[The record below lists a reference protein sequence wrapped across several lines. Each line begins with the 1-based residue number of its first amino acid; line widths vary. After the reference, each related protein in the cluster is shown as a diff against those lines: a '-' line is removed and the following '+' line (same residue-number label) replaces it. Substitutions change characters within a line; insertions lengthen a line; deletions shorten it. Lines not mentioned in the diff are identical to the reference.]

1 MLRCCRP
8 AVATLLPLLPAAAP
22 TLLLLSQP
30 TQVRFPC
37 APWFALLCR
46 NRVIVVDSSNEIAGN
61 RTTGCAAA
69 VRALAAAAAGSNR
82 TPWSRSYVRGGA

>member
-22 TLLLLSQP
+22 VLLLLSQP

-46 NRVIVVDSSNEIAGN
+46 NRVIVVDSSSEIAGN
-61 RTTGCAAA
+61 R
-69 VRALAAAAAGSNR
+69 VIALPDA
-82 TPWSRSYVRGGA
+82 PPLCELWQQLP